1 MFGFTRGNPCRSFAC
16 FHLQELSTQTSNVV
30 QTSILSRDLLRSDT
44 NHCQYRMLY
53 KEKSSA
59 LFGRGIV
66 LHAIRICESA
76 ARLQS
81 IILGKV
87 TREANPT
94 STIANKSKVFSRNS
108 RRGGFALNS
117 EFQINREIISFPEF
131 IA

>member
-1 MFGFTRGNPCRSFAC
+1 M
-16 FHLQELSTQTSNVV
+16 V

-76 ARLQS
+76 VRLQS

-94 STIANKSKVFSRNS
+94 STLSHYMTKIRFDQAFFEKNS
-108 RRGGFALNS
+108 RTETS
-117 EFQINREIISFPEF
+117 
-131 IA
+131 

>member
-1 MFGFTRGNPCRSFAC
+1 MFGFTRGNPCRSLAC

-94 STIANKSKVFSRNS
+94 STPPHNGDIVLMVTFQANAYINYIDICV
-108 RRGGFALNS
+108 AL
-117 EFQINREIISFPEF
+117 
-131 IA
+131 